1 MPQRLDRV
9 DTAILK
15 ALMDDGRRS
24 YRQIAKI
31 TGVST
36 PTVESRI
43 RRLNETGF
51 IIKIIPRFDPDK
63 VAEGLTALITFRVN
77 DTDLQNIAA
86 KLSELDDI
94 RSIFLITGETNL
106 MIRIVLAD
114 VKDLQDFISYRIKEF
129 GDLQM
134 VSNQIIT
141 KTIKDEQGIVIRSD
155 MGISLTCDYCKADIS
170 GKPITLRVGQGERYF
185 CCKTCRGSYKEK
197 YRSRIESLT
206 RKT

>member
-1 MPQRLDRV
+1 MPQKLDRV
-9 DTAILK
+9 DTAILN
-15 ALMDDGRRS
+15 ALMEDGRRS

-36 PTVESRI
+36 PTVESRM
-43 RRLNETGF
+43 RRMTETGF
-51 IIKIIPRFDPDK
+51 ITKIVPRFDPDK
-63 VAEGLTALITFRVN
+63 VAEGLTALITFRVK
-77 DTDLQNIAA
+77 DVDLQNIAT
-86 KLSELDDI
+86 KLSELDEI

-134 VSNQIIT
+134 ASNQIIT

-170 GKPITLRVGQGERYF
+170 GKPITLRVGQGERFF
-185 CCKTCRGSYKEK
+185 CCKICRGSYKEK
-197 YRSRIESLT
+197 YKTRIESLA

>member
-1 MPQRLDRV
+1 MPQKLDRI
-9 DTAILK
+9 DAAILK
-15 ALMDDGRRS
+15 ALMEDGRRS

-51 IIKIIPRFDPDK
+51 ITKIIPRFDPDK
-63 VAEGLTALITFRVN
+63 VAEGLTALITFRAK
-77 DTDLQNIAA
+77 DADLQNIAA
-86 KLSELDDI
+86 KLSGLDEI

-141 KTIKDEQGIVIRSD
+141 RTIKDEQGIVIRSD

-170 GKPITLRVGQGERYF
+170 GKPITLRVGQGERFF
-185 CCKTCRGSYKEK
+185 CCKICRGSYKEK
-197 YRSRIESLT
+197 YKKRIESLAK
-206 RKT
+206 KT

>member
-9 DTAILK
+9 DSTILK
-15 ALMDDGRRS
+15 ALMEDGRRS

-43 RRLNETGF
+43 RRMNETGF
-51 IIKIIPRFDPDK
+51 ITKIIPRFDPDK
-63 VAEGLTALITFRVN
+63 VAEGLTALLTFRVN
-77 DTDLQNIAA
+77 DADLHTIAA
-86 KLSELDDI
+86 KLSELEEV
-94 RSIFLITGETNL
+94 RSIFFITGETNL
-106 MIRIVLAD
+106 MLRIVLVDA
-114 VKDLQDFISYRIKEF
+114 KDLQDFISYRIKEF

-141 KTIKDEQGIVIRSD
+141 KTIKDEQGVVIRSD

-185 CCKTCRGSYKEK
+185 CCKICRESYKEK
-197 YRSRIESLT
+197 YKSRIESLAKQT
-206 RKT
+206 